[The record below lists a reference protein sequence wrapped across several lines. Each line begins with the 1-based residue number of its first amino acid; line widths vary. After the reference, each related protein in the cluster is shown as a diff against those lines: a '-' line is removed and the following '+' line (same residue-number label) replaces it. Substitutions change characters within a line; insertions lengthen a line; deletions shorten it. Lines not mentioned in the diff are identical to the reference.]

1 MHGASGIKTKTFKS
15 EIQTVCCFLFVH
27 QVALQLKL
35 ILCKDIHVCFV
46 GQCVCVPERKRERN
60 VGPTV
65 KLRRGAPRQS
75 LLMQEWLV
83 VLLAQ
88 LSAVG

>member
-1 MHGASGIKTKTFKS
+1 MEHL
-15 EIQTVCCFLFVH
+15 V
-27 QVALQLKL
+27 LKL
-35 ILCKDIHVCFV
+35 KNLNLRFRLCAVFFLSARWRCILCKDIRVCFV
-46 GQCVCVPERKRERN
+46 GQCVCVQERKRERN